1 MAIELSELTR
11 LRDELVRNRAR
22 GVRSVQING
31 ERVEFV
37 DDAAFARRIADLE
50 SQIAAREGA
59 GAEPFATIYPSLGR
73 GL

>member
-1 MAIELSELTR
+1 MALELVELTQ
-11 LRDELVRNRAR
+11 LRDELVRNRAK

-37 DDAAFARRIADLE
+37 DDAAFARRIADLN
-50 SQIAAREGA
+50 SQIAGLQ
-59 GAEPFATIYPSLGR
+59 GQNGEPFATAYPSFGR

>member
-1 MAIELSELTR
+1 MAIDLTELTR
-11 LRDELVRNRAR
+11 LRDELVRNRAK

-37 DDAAFARRIADLE
+37 DDAAFARRIADLDA
-50 SQIAAREGA
+50 QIAAGQGRHS
-59 GAEPFATIYPSLGR
+59 EPFATIYPGTGR